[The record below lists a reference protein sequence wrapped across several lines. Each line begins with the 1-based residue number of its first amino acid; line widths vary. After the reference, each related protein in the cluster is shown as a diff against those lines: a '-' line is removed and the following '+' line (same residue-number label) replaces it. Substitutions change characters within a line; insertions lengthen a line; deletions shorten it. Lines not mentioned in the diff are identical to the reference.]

1 MHRQGAWSFYFA
13 AGADYPADR
22 FLQKAEEIFHE
33 CGYCFCNA
41 YNLTA
46 VNSFCVVAGEENL
59 FGKVQ
64 LCLSE
69 QRQRGTRFYIYN
81 KNEKDLM
88 QDTDQMLFMTNLI
101 REAIL
106 HDRIV
111 PYFQPIRDN
120 RTKKIQKYE
129 ALMRLSDQ
137 DRNIYVPGQFLDI
150 AKDNYL
156 YLQMSQIM
164 IRKVLELFQQRTES
178 VFLNLSAYDIGS
190 KGNRTFLYEMLHIL
204 PPEARERITF
214 EILESEKVQD
224 FNELVTF
231 LNDVRKLGVKIAVD
245 DFGAG
250 YSNFT
255 AIIRMNPDFIK
266 IDGDLIIDC
275 DKDPVKQICLQAIT
289 DIARDIDAEIIAEHV
304 KNSSEQ
310 ETVES
315 INIEYTQG
323 YYFSKPLPYSCM
335 ETEADHGNQ

>member
-1 MHRQGAWSFYFA
+1 
-13 AGADYPADR
+13 
-22 FLQKAEEIFHE
+22 
-33 CGYCFCNA
+33 
-41 YNLTA
+41 
-46 VNSFCVVAGEENL
+46 
-59 FGKVQ
+59 
-64 LCLSE
+64 
-69 QRQRGTRFYIYN
+69 
-81 KNEKDLM
+81 M

-137 DRNIYVPGQFLDI
+137 DWNIYVPGQFLDI
-150 AKDNYL
+150 AKDNHL

-190 KGNRTFLYEMLHIL
+190 KENRTFLYEMLHTL

-289 DIARDIDAEIIAEHV
+289 DIARGIDAEIIAEHV

-323 YYFSKPLPYSCM
+323 YYFSKPLPYSCL